1 MDIEIINI
9 LTALIKAQYQGSL
22 VFGTNIPDN
31 SLALLWRSN
40 PQEIYMCKDG
50 YNHMNVRLNGKN
62 KDQEEICSTLNQLH
76 YFLSKLKSN
85 QIELGEHTQIIDIQ
99 TSSSPELIGV
109 EENGQWIYGSSL
121 LIKYYIK

>member
-1 MDIEIINI
+1 MQYTKP
-9 LTALIKAQYQGSL
+9 TALLFKQIKS
-22 VFGTNIPDN
+22 D
-31 SLALLWRSN
+31 
-40 PQEIYMCKDG
+40 
-50 YNHMNVRLNGKN
+50 
-62 KDQEEICSTLNQLH
+62 
-76 YFLSKLKSN
+76 

>member
-1 MDIEIINI
+1 MIPLI
-9 LTALIKAQYQGSL
+9 LYFNTSYVVIKR
-22 VFGTNIPDN
+22 D
-31 SLALLWRSN
+31 
-40 PQEIYMCKDG
+40 
-50 YNHMNVRLNGKN
+50 
-62 KDQEEICSTLNQLH
+62 
-76 YFLSKLKSN
+76 